1 VKLSSLRL
9 TIAVPSW
16 RGSRTVFLTDRASHF
31 HVALE
36 NISEHPIRLWSEACS
51 WGYEALSFEMQTPH
65 GIVSIKRKPIHWKQ
79 NTPDFILLN
88 PTELQIFDI
97 YCATEEWQHF
107 PLPSPLHSRTILL
120 RAVYLVSTEPLS
132 RQYNVWSGRLTSDW
146 VPLLLVN
153 HLVS

>member
-1 VKLSSLRL
+1 MKSSSLRL

-51 WGYEALSFEMQTPH
+51 WGYEALSFEMQTPN
-65 GIVSIKRKPIHWKQ
+65 GIVAIKRKPTNWKQ
-79 NTPDFILLN
+79 NIPDSILLN
-88 PTELQIFDI
+88 PSELQIFDI
-97 YCATEEWQHF
+97 YCATDEWTHF
-107 PLPSPLHSRTILL
+107 PLPSPQHSRTVLL
-120 RAVYLVSTEPLS
+120 KAVYLVRPDRLS
-132 RQYNVWSGRLTSDW
+132 KQYNIWSGRLTSDW
-146 VPLLLVN
+146 VPLLFVN